1 MGRRKV
7 TVKQSVAESIAAIAW
22 YIESKG
28 LVTTA
33 EKFADDVYDYF
44 IKLADEKRSYA
55 VCRDP
60 KRAALGYKCAPYKKK
75 YTIVF
80 IETDTELII
89 CEFIS
94 SKLIYW

>member
-1 MGRRKV
+1 MGFRKV
-7 TVKQSVAESIAAIAW
+7 VVKQSAADNIAAIAW

-28 LVTTA
+28 MLATA
-33 EKFADDVYDYF
+33 EKFVDAAYDYF
-44 IKLADEKRSYA
+44 LKLSDIKKSFAI
-55 VCRDP
+55 CREP
-60 KRAALGYKCAPYKKK
+60 ARAAFGYKCVSYKRK

-80 IETDTELII
+80 IESVEEIVI

>member
-1 MGRRKV
+1 MGLRKI
-7 TVKQSVAESIAAIAW
+7 TVKQSAAENIAAIAW

-28 LVTTA
+28 LVATA
-33 EKFADDVYDYF
+33 EKFTDNVYDYF
-44 IKLADEKRSYA
+44 IKLANTKISYA
-55 VCRDP
+55 VCRESG
-60 KRAALGYKCAPYKKK
+60 RAALGYKCVPYKKK

-80 IETDTELII
+80 IETETELII